1 MCAHIEGAFNPL
13 KNIKMRIGLIVNP
26 NSGLGGAV
34 GLKGTDGPVTVAE
47 ALRRGATPLAGL
59 RTRKAL
65 ELLAKRVPNAMVF
78 IAPGPLGADWA
89 TELPLDLRLSR
100 QRNLTGTGSDTQ
112 QAVLDLPPVDVIVFA
127 GGDGTA
133 RDVMSVIPDGTA
145 ILGIPCGVK
154 MHSGVFAVTPSAAG
168 SMMAN
173 LLGDQDRIDW
183 QNEAEIMDIDETA
196 LRAGVIAPQ
205 LYGLARIP
213 VSRNLMQA
221 AKGGP
226 RMNSASALTAAA
238 EVVVRDMTAETL
250 YVIGPGTSAG
260 AVATAAGHTPTTLGV
275 DALLNGEMVAQDT
288 DAFGLRAL
296 AQDRPVR
303 IVLGVTGQQGFLL
316 GRGNQQ
322 IDANI
327 IGRAGRDGLIVLATE
342 DKLAALAR
350 PCLFVDTG
358 DPQLDADLSGFIRVR
373 TGAARE
379 MMMRVTSC

>member
-1 MCAHIEGAFNPL
+1 
-13 KNIKMRIGLIVNP
+13 MRIGLIVNP

-34 GLKGTDGPVTVAE
+34 GLKGTDGPDTVAE
-47 ALRRGATPLAGL
+47 ALRRGATPQAGL
-59 RTRKAL
+59 RTRTAL
-65 ELLAKRVPNAMVF
+65 ELLTRRVPKATLF
-78 IAPGPLGADWA
+78 IAPGRLGADWA
-89 TELPLDLRLSR
+89 MGLPLDLRLSR
-100 QRNLTGTGSDTQ
+100 QRSLTGAGYDTQ

-133 RDVMSVIPDGTA
+133 RDVMSVIPEGAA

-154 MHSGVFAVTPSAAG
+154 MHSGVFAVTPSATG
-168 SMMAN
+168 SMMAD
-173 LLGDQDRIDW
+173 LLSNQDRIEW
-183 QNEAEIMDIDETA
+183 QNEAEIMDIDEA
-196 LRAGVIAPQ
+196 GLRAGVIAPR
-205 LYGLARIP
+205 LYGLARTP
-213 VSRNLMQA
+213 VSRTLMQA

-226 RMNSASALTAAA
+226 RMNSASALAAA
-238 EVVVRDMTAETL
+238 AAGVVRDMTAETL

-260 AVATAAGHTPTTLGV
+260 AVMTATGHRPTTLGV

-288 DAFGLRAL
+288 DALGLNRL
-296 AQDRPVR
+296 AKDRPVG

-327 IGRAGRDGLIVLATE
+327 IRRAGRGGLIILATE
-342 DKLAALAR
+342 EKLAALAQ

-358 DPQLDADLSGFIRVR
+358 DLELDAELGGFIRVR